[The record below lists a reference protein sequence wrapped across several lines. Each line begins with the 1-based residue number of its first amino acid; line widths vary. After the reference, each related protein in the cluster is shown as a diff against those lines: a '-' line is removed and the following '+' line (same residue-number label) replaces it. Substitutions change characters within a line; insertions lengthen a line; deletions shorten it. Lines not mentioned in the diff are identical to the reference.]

1 MGWRAFDENFVLNG
15 NNSTALCRTDPQKNM
30 KAMLGEWQE
39 VFALLDTALEL
50 PPGERAAWLQGL
62 SGSSAEFKTQLERLL
77 AQNARLETGDFLA
90 APLAIDATHL
100 IFCQQIGIR
109 CSAGVP

>member
-77 AQNARLETGDFLA
+77 A
-90 APLAIDATHL
+90 PLANDATHL